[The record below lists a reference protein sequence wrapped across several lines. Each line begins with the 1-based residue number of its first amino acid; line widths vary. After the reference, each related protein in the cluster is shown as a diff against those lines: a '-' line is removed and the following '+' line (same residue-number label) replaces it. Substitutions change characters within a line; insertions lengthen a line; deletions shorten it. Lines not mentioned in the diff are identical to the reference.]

1 MLIKIKSN
9 DIEKSEKDNGITLVA
24 LVITVIIIIILA
36 TVTLNFTFGED
47 GIITKANQAKYMA
60 ELSTFQEELG
70 LYKANKQ
77 ISEEGFSAESITAG
91 EGNLSYVT
99 DDDLIKSALGDH
111 LTHSFIESK
120 ELEWSKYSQSV
131 SDWERQRY
139 MNW

>member
-1 MLIKIKSN
+1 MRKN
-9 DIEKSEKDNGITLVA
+9 EKSEVGRLSIKQKMMKEKDNGITLVA

-70 LYKANKQ
+70 LFKANKQ

-99 DDDLIKSALGDH
+99 DDGIVTEGTIYDVITRLRGSRFGGILEIIKG
-111 LTHSFIESK
+111 
-120 ELEWSKYSQSV
+120 V
-131 SDWERQRY
+131 
-139 MNW
+139 